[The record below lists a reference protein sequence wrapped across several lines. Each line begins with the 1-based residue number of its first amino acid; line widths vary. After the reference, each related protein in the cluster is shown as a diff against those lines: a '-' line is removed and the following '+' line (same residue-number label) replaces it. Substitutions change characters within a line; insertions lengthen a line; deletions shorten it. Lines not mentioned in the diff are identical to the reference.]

1 MSAIPIETDNSLH
14 EIEASQAHAEAE
26 AGRQAAALKD
36 LEGVVEQ
43 IKRFKDLYKD
53 FQKQIDELKGRSLN
67 ATSTSRSPSMAGG
80 ARRGGSYV
88 EGPHGTADF
97 SGITNG
103 AEGNQEEYGGYP
115 ETGADVQQG
124 GGDEYGAADGDEYG
138 ELEGAGDGYDAGLEG
153 AGGYDAGL
161 EGAGG
166 DGYDA
171 GEHVGDGAGDG
182 VGGIQAGG
190 APVAKKVK
198 KSTKTKKTK
207 THKAKK
213 AAS

>member
-1 MSAIPIETDNSLH
+1 MSTEEEDIVD
-14 EIEASQAHAEAE
+14 SQATAEAE
-26 AGRQAAALKD
+26 LRGQAAALKD
-36 LEGVVEQ
+36 LQGVVEQ
-43 IKRFKDLYKD
+43 IKRFKDLYIG
-53 FQKQIDELKGRSLN
+53 FQKQIDELKERS
-67 ATSTSRSPSMAGG
+67 SGSSRLAGG
-80 ARRGGSYV
+80 ARRGG
-88 EGPHGTADF
+88 GGGDGTHGTVDF

-207 THKAKK
+207 TKKAKK